1 MGGGEGGL
9 ESGTRHHFTRN
20 GRLVANKQLV
30 YKIHQDMG
38 IASVSYKLQSLKAL
52 LSIRR
57 TQVTTLD
64 KMKHKKLITSFIHIF
79 ESILLKSISD

>member
-30 YKIHQDMG
+30 YRIHQDMG
-38 IASVSYKLQSLKAL
+38 IASVSYKVQKAL
-52 LSIRR
+52 LAQLSIRR
-57 TQVTTLD
+57 AQLTTHD
-64 KMKHKKLITSFIHIF
+64 KMEHKNHVLVKFNAQKI
-79 ESILLKSISD
+79 ILQ

>member
-30 YKIHQDMG
+30 YRIHQDMG
-38 IASVSYKLQSLKAL
+38 IASVSYKVQSLACTTFQ
-52 LSIRR
+52 RA
-57 TQVTTLD
+57 QVTTLD
-64 KMKHKKLITSFIHIF
+64 KMEHKNHFLVKFNAQNI
-79 ESILLKSISD
+79 ILQ

>member
-38 IASVSYKLQSLKAL
+38 IASVSYKVQSLKAL
-52 LSIRR
+52 LAQLSIRR
-57 TQVTTLD
+57 SQVTTLY
-64 KMKHKKLITSFIHIF
+64 KMEHKNHVLVKFNAQNI
-79 ESILLKSISD
+79 ILQ

>member
-38 IASVSYKLQSLKAL
+38 IASVSYKVQSLKAL
-52 LSIRR
+52 LAQLSIRR
-57 TQVTTLD
+57 AQVTTLY
-64 KMKHKKLITSFIHIF
+64 KMEHKNHVLVKFNAQNI
-79 ESILLKSISD
+79 ILQ